1 MKRKNN
7 QAYFYPKLKGKRNEL
22 GFTLDDM
29 AKKLG
34 ISTDCYFRKEKG
46 KTDFYLCEVRKI
58 LELFD
63 CKYEE
68 IFFIPDVNEK
78 VNKNSFSER

>member
-1 MKRKNN
+1 MKRKRN

-22 GFTLDDM
+22 GITLDEM

-34 ISTDCYFRKEKG
+34 ISTDAYFRKEKG

-68 IFFIPDVNEK
+68 IFFTPDVNQR
-78 VNKNSFSER
+78 VDDTDYDW

>member
-58 LELFD
+58 
-63 CKYEE
+63 
-68 IFFIPDVNEK
+68 
-78 VNKNSFSER
+78 